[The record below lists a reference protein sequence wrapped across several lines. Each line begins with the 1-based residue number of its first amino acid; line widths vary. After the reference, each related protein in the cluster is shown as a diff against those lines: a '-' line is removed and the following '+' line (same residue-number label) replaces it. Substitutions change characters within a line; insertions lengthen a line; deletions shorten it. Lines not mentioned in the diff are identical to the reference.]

1 LIERLDPV
9 RDDRFPNHRFP
20 SELGAL
26 VDFTHAGLGWL
37 IRAANAV
44 GAPRFQELVDRA
56 GFYLDKAFVVAQ
68 TPAERAVVDSLIQ
81 SGLALLE
88 ADGDARRVL
97 AESVSGMSAAD
108 ATEFVELIEENNVD

>member
-1 LIERLDPV
+1 ML
-9 RDDRFPNHRFP
+9 DDRFPNHRFP

-37 IRAANAV
+37 IRASSAV
-44 GAPRFQELVDRA
+44 GSPRFSELVDRA

-68 TPAERAVVDSLIQ
+68 TPAERVVVDGLIQ

-88 ADGDARRVL
+88 ADADARRVL
-97 AESVSGMSAAD
+97 TESVSGMSAAD
-108 ATEFVELIEENNVD
+108 AAEFVELAEENNSD

>member
-1 LIERLDPV
+1 VSADQL
-9 RDDRFPNHRFP
+9 PNHRFP

-37 IRAANAV
+37 LRAAEAV
-44 GAPRFQELVDRA
+44 GAPRFRELVDRA

-68 TPAERAVVDSLIQ
+68 TPAERVVVDGLIQ

-88 ADGDARRVL
+88 ADAEARRVL
-97 AESVSGMSAAD
+97 TESVSGMSAAD
-108 ATEFVELIEENNVD
+108 AAEFVELAEENNSD